1 MGFMP
6 RRFYS
11 GNPEACFVGE
21 AKRDGQN
28 AYQRCQFVGVG
39 HMCIFQPKASCFQA
53 GEQRFNAPTVAVKP
67 MRTGLSIGW
76 VIPGLCRKLTP
87 FGQRGSAIFFEG
99 FAAVEMTFEIE
110 MIVDR
115 SMN

>member
-1 MGFMP
+1 MQTISFTHHRFPPDVIRHAVWLYARFTLSFRDVEDLLAERGLGWCQSNANQSPDLQMMRIS
-6 RRFYS
+6 RR
-11 GNPEACFVGE
+11 
-21 AKRDGQN
+21 Q
-28 AYQRCQFVGVG
+28 
-39 HMCIFQPKASCFQA
+39 
-53 GEQRFNAPTVAVKP
+53 
-67 MRTGLSIGW
+67 
-76 VIPGLCRKLTP
+76 LTP